1 MRKQNAHSVTPII
14 RSFAPICDRNARA
27 LVLGSM
33 PGAASL
39 RAGQY
44 YAHPA
49 NAFWKIVGETTGIA
63 PDAPYAQRTR
73 ALRRAG
79 IALWDVLA
87 ACRRSGSLDAGID
100 KSTIVANDFP
110 GLFARCP
117 RLSHVFFNG
126 ALAQSAFMRHVHP
139 LLQEQ
144 SLIYLR
150 LPSTSPAN
158 AGCSFAQKR
167 EAWSALAR
175 AVCAQP
181 AGKPAANARQ

>member
-1 MRKQNAHSVTPII
+1 MTTII

-33 PGAASL
+33 PGATSL

-49 NAFWKIVGETTGIA
+49 NTFWRIVGEITGTA
-63 PDAPYAQRTR
+63 PDAPYSQRVR
-73 ALRRAG
+73 ALRRAH

-87 ACRRSGSLDAGID
+87 ACRRSGSLDADID
-100 KSTIVANDFP
+100 KSSIVANDFP
-110 GLFARCP
+110 ELFARCP

-126 ALAQSAFMRHVHP
+126 ALAQTAFMRHVRP
-139 LLQEQ
+139 LLEDQA
-144 SLIYLR
+144 LIYLR

-158 AGCSFAQKR
+158 AACSFAQKR

-175 AVCAQP
+175 VVHAAPDPNTHP
-181 AGKPAANARQ
+181 AGKRAANARQ